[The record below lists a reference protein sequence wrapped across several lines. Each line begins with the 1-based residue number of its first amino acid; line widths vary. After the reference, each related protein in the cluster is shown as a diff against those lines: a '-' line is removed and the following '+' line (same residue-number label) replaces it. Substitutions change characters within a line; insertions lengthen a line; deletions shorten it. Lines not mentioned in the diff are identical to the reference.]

1 MALLVNGYQNAYG
14 NIYSQP
20 SDVFASPYAN
30 DIAGLLPSTTP
41 ISTIYSE
48 GLLPN
53 SALFSS
59 TPPAPQY
66 ASITAT
72 TPSDL
77 AIVFAMGFASS
88 DYLILNSY
96 RLSYLQDEQANP
108 DGGFPTMTTGLPA
121 ASPKNTLRQDLKTND
136 LRNWTPTMPTLLCAG
151 DEDPTSFFSTRS
163 SCRRIGRR
171 MRRARP

>member
-1 MALLVNGYQNAYG
+1 MPSFLGEVNGSATENVALLANGYQNAYG
-14 NIYSQP
+14 NLYSEP
-20 SDVFASPYAN
+20 TDIFATPYAN

-48 GLLPN
+48 GLLPSN
-53 SALFSS
+53 ALFSS

-66 ASITAT
+66 ASITPAT

-77 AIVFAMGFASS
+77 ASVFAMGFASS

-108 DGGFPTMTTGLPA
+108 DGGFPIDDHRA
-121 ASPKNTLRQDLKTND
+121 ACRLAQKYFAARSK
-136 LRNWTPTMPTLLCAG
+136 
-151 DEDPTSFFSTRS
+151 DERS
-163 SCRRIGRR
+163 AQLDADHADAAVRRR
-171 MRRARP
+171 